1 MEATNK
7 KTEAFLSEIKKLA
20 AEACKRI
27 DDETNAL
34 REERLKML
42 QSEARK
48 HYKSYMEYEIARI
61 RADANRAISNHSEQ
75 ARKRITTLRNELC
88 ERVFDDARAEIKAFT
103 ETEDY
108 KALLLK
114 SVREIANAFKDGDV
128 EIFVRAADLPLA
140 ADIKA
145 AFAFPCRITAGGDIE
160 LGGIK
165 AIEHKTNC
173 LADDTLD
180 ARLAQQRT
188 WFLENSGLSI
198 EE

>member
-1 MEATNK
+1 MEVTNK
-7 KTEAFLSEIKKLA
+7 KTEAFLAEIKKLA
-20 AEACKRI
+20 AEACKQI

-61 RADANRAISNHSEQ
+61 RADANRAVSNYSEQ

-88 ERVFDDARAEIKAFT
+88 EHVFDDARAEIKAFT

-114 SVREIANAFKDGDV
+114 SVQEIANAFKNGDV
-128 EIFVRAADLPLA
+128 EIFVRAADMPLA
-140 ADIKA
+140 AEIEA
-145 AFAFPCRITAGGDIE
+145 AFASPCKITAGGDIE